1 MSFLV
6 LDGVPGALPVPDDIF
21 GASAKLFANLSQTL
35 HLTRRISKLGFDREL
50 ISNGNPMEAVVGFSR
65 AVRVGP
71 FISVGGTAPVDAD
84 GKTVGVGDVAAQT
97 RQCIEVIKCALEQAG
112 SGLHDVVRTR
122 VILTNIDDWKAAID
136 VRKEYFREVRPVD
149 TIMAVDRFVNPEWL
163 VELEA
168 DAIIA
173 GWES

>member
-1 MSFLV
+1 M
-6 LDGVPGALPVPDDIF
+6 
-21 GASAKLFANLSQTL
+21 KL
-35 HLTRRISKLGFDREL
+35 DREL

-97 RQCIEVIKCALEQAG
+97 RQCIEVMKAALERAG

-122 VILTNIDDWKAAID
+122 VILTSIDDWKAAID
-136 VRKEYFREVRPVD
+136 VRKEYFRDIRPVD
-149 TIMAVDRFVNPEWL
+149 TIMAVSRFVNPE
-163 VELEA
+163 
-168 DAIIA
+168 
-173 GWES
+173 